1 VLLWI
6 GLTVV
11 GELLVLVDLFPI
23 EASEFAEESDGIFTL
38 LMYIGIPV
46 WAFAVAVVIYAML
59 QFRQREPGE
68 TGPTWRGTGLVP
80 RVWLVIT
87 GALATA
93 VMIHPGLTGL
103 AHLQDD
109 ETGYGWGD
117 TEAEL
122 VVEATGFRW
131 AWSFN
136 YPEEGIEL
144 IGSAQPLVLPVDT
157 VVRFNINSTDVVHS
171 FWIPVFRMK
180 IDAIPG
186 RTTFMTIETTRE
198 GRFDPHEK
206 ESGFRVQCAE
216 LCGQDHQLMNFP
228 VHVVSEE
235 EFNAW
240 VAERQQEAQ
249 TRAVGGGS
257 K

>member
-1 VLLWI
+1 LLWI
-6 GLTVV
+6 ALTAA
-11 GELLVLVDLFPI
+11 GEALVLVDLFPI
-23 EASEFAEESDGIFTL
+23 EASEFAKESDGIFEL
-38 LMYIGIPV
+38 LMYMGIPV
-46 WAFAVAVVIYAML
+46 WAFAVSIVVYAML
-59 QFRQREPGE
+59 QFRQHTPGE
-68 TGPTWRGTGLVP
+68 TGPTFRGTGIAP
-80 RVWLVIT
+80 RLWLIVT

-109 ETGYGWGD
+109 STGYGWGD
-117 TEAEL
+117 TDADL

-131 AWSFN
+131 AWAFN
-136 YPEEGIEL
+136 YPEQDIEL

-157 VVRFNINSTDVVHS
+157 VVRFNVNSTDVVHS

-186 RTTFMTIETTRE
+186 RTTFMTVETTKLGE
-198 GRFDPHEK
+198 FHEENK
-206 ESGFRVQCAE
+206 SSGYRVQCAE

-228 VHVVSEE
+228 IRIVTEE
-235 EFNAW
+235 EFNEW
-240 VAERQQEAQ
+240 VAERQAESQ
-249 TRAVGGGS
+249 TRAVGG